1 MDFTISGY
9 FFGIENK
16 VNLAV
21 SFKAMN
27 EKLDKSS
34 IDKLREEIDKID
46 SEILRLLNKRTNIA
60 IEIANIKRALN
71 LKFYSPERERAILKR
86 ITDMNQGPFPNDA
99 LRFIFREILSASL
112 SLEQPIK
119 VAYLGPEGTFTHL
132 AAIRLFGSSADYVPV
147 ESIKATFDAVEAAK
161 AEYGLVPIENSNEGV
176 VSYTLDMFIDYDLM
190 IAAEILL
197 EISHNLVSKSGEK
210 AKIKKIYSHP
220 QATAQCRGWLER
232 NMAGIPVFEAT
243 STSRAAEIASAEDES
258 AAIAS
263 ELAAKIYDLN
273 FVERHIEDNKKNYTR
288 FLMISKDFPSKTG
301 SDKTSIM
308 FSLKDRPGAL
318 YESLK
323 SFKESNINLTKI
335 ESRPSKRRAWEYIFF
350 ADMVGHIED
359 EAVRKAVEETKEN
372 CLYLKHLGS
381 YPIDKSLER

>member
-1 MDFTISGY
+1 
-9 FFGIENK
+9 
-16 VNLAV
+16 
-21 SFKAMN
+21 MN
-27 EKLDKSS
+27 IKPDKSS
-34 IDKLREEIDKID
+34 IDRFREEIDRID
-46 SEILRLLNKRTNIA
+46 SELLSLLNKRTKIA

-86 ITDMNQGPFPNDA
+86 ITEINEGPFPNDA
-99 LRFIFREILSASL
+99 LRFIFREILSAAL

-132 AAIRLFGSSADYVPV
+132 AALRHFGSSASYVPV
-147 ESIKATFDAVEAAK
+147 ESIKATFDAVESNK

-176 VSYTLDMFIDYDLM
+176 VSYTLDMFMDSDLM
-190 IAAEILL
+190 IAAETLL

-210 AKIKKIYSHP
+210 DKIKKIYSHP

-232 NMAGIPVFEAT
+232 NMPGIHVFEAT
-243 STSRAAEIASAEDES
+243 STSRAAEIAAKDEAS

-263 ELAAKIYDLN
+263 ELAAKLYDLN
-273 FVERHIEDNKKNYTR
+273 FVERRIEDNKKNYTR
-288 FLMISKDFPSKTG
+288 FLMISRDYPSKTG
-301 SDKTSIM
+301 NDKTSIM

-318 YESLK
+318 YESLQA
-323 SFKESNINLTKI
+323 FKESNINLTKI

-350 ADMVGHIED
+350 ADMDGHMED
-359 EAVRKAVEETKEN
+359 ERVREAIEKTKEN